1 MKIAIPITI
10 ILFILSFVI
19 FIFFSI
25 EEEVEVMSVEYVERG
40 EEIRVKNNV
49 GSIVFEK
56 TISDFRNWAVDNWDD
71 IFEIRPSFGELREVD
86 PQNFYVFDN
95 NASLSPKNNF
105 LVFSVNDYAALTNLS
120 FIVIVDLKEGEMRVI
135 NDYSNGQAS
144 DIIWSEDENY
154 IAYTL
159 DTARGQGEHLTV
171 DNLLLNKKEFTL
183 SKEDVEN
190 LTDFQEESSNFNIV
204 GWDDDFVLFSINK
217 EGGELFS
224 VNKHGGEIKENK

>member
-1 MKIAIPITI
+1 MTI
-10 ILFILSFVI
+10 
-19 FIFFSI
+19 
-25 EEEVEVMSVEYVERG
+25 EYVERG

-56 TISDFRNWAVDNWDD
+56 TISDFRNWAADNWDD
-71 IFEIRPSFGELREVD
+71 IFETKPSFGELREVD

-105 LVFSVNDYAALTNLS
+105 LAFSVNDYAALTNLS
-120 FIVIVDLKEGEMRVI
+120 FMVIVDLREGEMQIVK
-135 NDYSNGQAS
+135 DYSNGQTS

-159 DTARGQGEHLTV
+159 DTARGQGDYLTV

-183 SKEDVEN
+183 AKEDVVS
-190 LTDFQEESSNFNIV
+190 LADFQEDSFGFNIV
-204 GWDDDFVLFSINK
+204 GWNNDSVLFSINK
-217 EGGELFS
+217 EGGELFLI
-224 VNKHGGEIKENK
+224 NKHGGEINEF